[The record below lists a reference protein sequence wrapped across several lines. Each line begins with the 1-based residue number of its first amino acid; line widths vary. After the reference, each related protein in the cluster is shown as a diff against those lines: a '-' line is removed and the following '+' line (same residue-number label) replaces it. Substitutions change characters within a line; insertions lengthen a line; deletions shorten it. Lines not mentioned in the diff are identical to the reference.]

1 MNNGKTEI
9 IYEGLGFRDEAA
21 YGGRFVLL
29 RRELALRAFLLLGF
43 IPSD

>member
-21 YGGRFVLL
+21 YGG
-29 RRELALRAFLLLGF
+29 ALRSSAKRTGA
-43 IPSD
+43 